1 MQAAIKALLTPRFK
15 HIIYS
20 DQYGNEQWALI
31 GQDATQ
37 ELAQTENERYV
48 TECLLSVPYVDA
60 VTSLVVTKDD
70 DKVFVTGK
78 LQISSIAEAVTLEVT
93 V

>member
-1 MQAAIKALLTPRFK
+1 
-15 HIIYS
+15 
-20 DQYGNEQWALI
+20 
-31 GQDATQ
+31 
-37 ELAQTENERYV
+37 
-48 TECLLSVPYVDA
+48 
-60 VTSLVVTKDD
+60 LVVTKDD